1 MAVIC
6 RYVPVFDPNFAG
18 GSEDEG
24 VKEARSKTSAKS
36 MLREMDNDGDGLI
49 SREEFRAILTDAPEL
64 DSLANYDM
72 RLMPAVEEVVSSS
85 SDETTFRLA

>member
-1 MAVIC
+1 MC
-6 RYVPVFDPNFAG
+6 RYIPVFDPNFAD
-18 GSEDEG
+18 GSHDEG
-24 VKEARSKTSAKS
+24 VKQERTVTSAKEL
-36 MLREMDNDGDGLI
+36 MREMDSDGDGLI

-85 SDETTFRLA
+85 TDESTFRIA